1 MATSD
6 FIRDSFARLHRSLKD
21 STADLTVEQLN
32 YTPDD
37 QHHSIGWILWHGYRT
52 ADVIGSRLLW
62 NADERWAREGWA
74 ARLGLPEAGQGTG
87 HSPDQAREVRV
98 DDYAAFMEYADGVI
112 ADCDAYLEG
121 MSDADLAVMRPWR
134 NAPSGEEPVEAIIGN
149 HVMTHIYGH
158 RNEIYWLRSLQGL
171 KGSPN

>member
-6 FIRDSFARLHRSLKD
+6 FIRDSFARLHKSLQD
-21 STADLTVEQLN
+21 STSDLTVEQLN
-32 YTPDD
+32 FTPD
-37 QHHSIGWILWHGYRT
+37 QEHHSIAWILWHAYRT

-62 NADERWAREGWA
+62 QSDERWARDGWA
-74 ARLGLPEAGQGTG
+74 SRLGMPEAGQGTG
-87 HSPDQAREVRV
+87 HSPDEAHAIHIE
-98 DDYAAFMEYADGVI
+98 DLGTFMGYADGVI
-112 ADCDAYLEG
+112 ADCDAYLAP
-121 MSDADLAVMRPWR
+121 MSDEDLQQPRPWR
-134 NAPSGEEPVEAIIGN
+134 NAPSGEEPIAAIIGN